1 MSARKIPT
9 RAVTPSSLTKSDG
22 GQVKETP
29 ESVMESLDRVLTAMD
44 LPALLAQCDL
54 LRNSGQKLAIVPL
67 YQRWLAL
74 TQSPVRHVAWF
85 NLGVELSDRGEP
97 VAAEQAY
104 LQALALKPDL
114 IEAQFNLGN
123 TLEAQGRPNETIAL
137 WRAALERL
145 EAQPVLQGPMAVM
158 LLNNLGRLLEIHK
171 QYLPAEQYLQRSLSI
186 QPGQPDVL
194 QHWIHLRQK
203 QCKWPAEA
211 QLPRVPRHAMRM
223 AVSPLAMLASQDDPA
238 MQVLT
243 ARNFVARKFGSLKTA
258 NLGASRVRKPRE
270 RLKIAYLSGDLCTH
284 AVGLLL
290 PDFLESHDRTKVEVF
305 GYCWS
310 PEDGSTVRH
319 RLVNAFEHFERITG
333 LDDESAAA
341 RIAAA
346 GIDILVDLHGLSA
359 GVRPGILALKPAPI
373 TVTWLGFIGPTAMPW
388 IDYVIGDRYTLTDEL
403 EPYFSERMIRLNG
416 CFLPGDRKRQI
427 GKAATRKECGLPE
440 DAFVFA
446 TFNNAYKLNPVMWDC
461 WMRIL
466 RQVPESILWVVDDNE
481 WATEHL
487 RAAAS
492 AQGIDAARLVFNART
507 SHADFLGRLPL
518 ADLFLDNHPYNAG
531 STASDALWMGLPL
544 LTLSGK
550 SFVSRMGGSLL
561 TAAGVP
567 ELITCNLPDYE
578 SKAIYLAKNRQA
590 LGELREKINRARH
603 ESNAFDM
610 KLLARQIESMYLTIA
625 RQGIKNMENTTDVV

>member
-1 MSARKIPT
+1 MSARKSSAPGGPT
-9 RAVTPSSLTKSDG
+9 PAG
-22 GQVKETP
+22 KEAT
-29 ESVMESLDRVLTAMD
+29 ESVLESLDRVLVVMD
-44 LPALLAQCDL
+44 LPALLAQVEQ
-54 LRNSGQKLAIVPL
+54 LRRSGQQDAIAPL
-67 YQRWLAL
+67 YQRWLGL
-74 TQSPVRHVAWF
+74 SQSPMRHVAWF
-85 NLGVELSDRGEP
+85 NLGVELSNRGDP
-97 VAAEQAY
+97 TGAERAY

-114 IEAQFNLGN
+114 VEAQFNLGN
-123 TLEAQGRPNETIAL
+123 SLEALGRSAEAIAL
-137 WRAALERL
+137 WRKVLAQLD
-145 EAQPVLQGPMAVM
+145 AQPVLQVSMAVM

-171 QYLPAEQYLQRSLSI
+171 EYYDAEKFLERSLAI
-186 QPGQPDVL
+186 QPLQPDVL

-203 QCKWPAEA
+203 QCTWPAEA
-211 QLPRVPRHAMRM
+211 PLPRVSKHAMRM

-243 ARNFVARKFGSLKTA
+243 ARNFVARKFGNLKVA
-258 NLGASRVRKPRE
+258 NLGASRLRSPRE

-290 PDFLESHDRTKVEVF
+290 PDFLESHDRSKVETF

-310 PEDGSTVRH
+310 IEDGSPVRQ
-319 RLVNAFEHFERITG
+319 RLKDSFEHFERIVD
-333 LDDESAAA
+333 LDDATAAA

-346 GIDILVDLHGLSA
+346 GIDVLIDLHGLSA

-373 TVTWLGFIGPTAMPW
+373 TATWLGFIGPTAMPW
-388 IDYVIGDRYTLTDEL
+388 IDYVIGDQFTLTDDL
-403 EPYFSERMIRLNG
+403 EPYFSERMIRLSG

-427 GKAATRKECGLPE
+427 GKMVTRAECGLPE

-466 RQVPESILWVVDDNE
+466 RQVRDSVLWVVDDNA

-487 RAAAS
+487 RAAAL
-492 AQGIDAARLVFNART
+492 AHGIDDKRLVFNPRT

-531 STASDALWMGLPL
+531 STASDALWMGLPI
-544 LTLSGK
+544 LTLSGRT
-550 SFVSRMGGSLL
+550 FVSRMGGSIL

-567 ELITCNLPDYE
+567 ELITYNLSEYE
-578 SKAIYLAKNRQA
+578 RKAVSLARRPAEHQA
-590 LGELREKINRARH
+590 LRERMSRARH
-603 ESNAFDM
+603 SPAFDM
-610 KLLARQIESMYLTIA
+610 RGLAHEIEHCLLQVARPTL
-625 RQGIKNMENTTDVV
+625 G

>member
-1 MSARKIPT
+1 MA
-9 RAVTPSSLTKSDG
+9 G
-22 GQVKETP
+22 
-29 ESVMESLDRVLTAMD
+29 LDRVLSAMD
-44 LPALLAQCDL
+44 LPALLAQCEQ
-54 LRNSGQKLAIVPL
+54 LRQSGQDAAIAPL

-74 TQSPVRHVAWF
+74 TQSPMRHVAWF
-85 NLGVELSDRGEP
+85 NLGVELSNRGDS
-97 VAAEQAY
+97 AGAEQAY

-114 IEAQFNLGN
+114 TEAQFNLGN
-123 TLEAQGRPNETIAL
+123 ALEALGRPAEAIAL
-137 WRAALERL
+137 WSSALQRL
-145 EAQPVLQGPMAVM
+145 DAQPVLQVAMAVM

-171 QYLPAEQYLQRSLSI
+171 QYHDAEKYLERSLAI
-186 QPGQPDVL
+186 QPTQPDVL

-203 QCKWPAEA
+203 QCTWPAEA
-211 QLPRVPRHAMRM
+211 PLPRVTKHAMRM

-243 ARNFVARKFGSLKTA
+243 ARNFVARKFGSLKIGS
-258 NLGASRVRKPRE
+258 LGAARIRGPRE
-270 RLKIAYLSGDLCTH
+270 RLKIAYLSGDFCTH

-310 PEDGSTVRH
+310 PEDGSPVRQ
-319 RLVNAFEHFERITG
+319 RLMNAFEHFERVSD
-333 LDDESAAA
+333 LDDATAAA

-346 GIDILVDLHGLSA
+346 GVDILIDLHGLSA

-373 TVTWLGFIGPTAMPW
+373 TVTWLGFIGPSAMPW
-388 IDYVIGDRYTLTDEL
+388 IDYVIGDRFTLTDEL

-416 CFLPGDRKRQI
+416 CFLPGDRNRQV
-427 GKAATRKECGLPE
+427 GKMATRAECGLPE

-466 RQVPESILWVVDDNE
+466 RQVPDSVLWVVDDNV

-487 RAAAS
+487 RAAALTH
-492 AQGIDAARLVFNART
+492 GIDAKRLVFNPRT

-531 STASDALWMGLPL
+531 STASDALWMGLPI
-544 LTLSGK
+544 LTLSGR
-550 SFVSRMGGSLL
+550 SFVSRMGGSIL

-567 ELITCNLPDYE
+567 ELITYHLPDYE
-578 SKAIYLAKNRQA
+578 KKAISLARRPAEHQA
-590 LGELREKINRARH
+590 LRERVARARH
-603 ESNAFDM
+603 SAAFDM
-610 KLLARQIESMYLTIA
+610 SRLAQEIEHCVLQIA
-625 RQGIKNMENTTDVV
+625 RPTLT

>member
-1 MSARKIPT
+1 MNARKSSPPVV
-9 RAVTPSSLTKSDG
+9 RTPIG
-22 GQVKETP
+22 KEST
-29 ESVMESLDRVLTAMD
+29 ETVLESLDRILVTME
-44 LPALLAQCDL
+44 LPALLAQCDQ
-54 LRNSGQKLAIVPL
+54 LRTTGQHDAIIPL
-67 YQRWLAL
+67 YQRWLRL

-85 NLGVELSDRGEP
+85 NLGVELSNRGDP
-97 VAAEQAY
+97 AGAERAY
-104 LQALALKPDL
+104 LEALALKPDL
-114 IEAQFNLGN
+114 IEADFNLGN
-123 TLEAQGRPNETIAL
+123 SLEALGRPAEAIAL
-137 WRAALERL
+137 WRKVLEKL
-145 EAQPVLQGPMAVM
+145 DAQPVLQVSMAVM

-171 QYLPAEQYLQRSLSI
+171 EYFDAEKYLERSLAI
-186 QPGQPDVL
+186 QPAQPDVL
-194 QHWIHLRQK
+194 QHWVHLRQK
-203 QCKWPAEA
+203 QCSWPAEA
-211 QLPRVPRHAMRM
+211 PLPRVPKHAMRM

-243 ARNFVARKFGSLKTA
+243 ARNFVARKFGNLKIS
-258 NLGASRVRKPRE
+258 NLGASRIRGPRE
-270 RLKIAYLSGDLCTH
+270 RLRIAYLSGDLCTH

-310 PEDGSTVRH
+310 LEDGSPVRQ
-319 RLVNAFEHFERITG
+319 RLINAFEHFERIAH
-333 LDDESAAA
+333 LDDASAAA
-341 RIAAA
+341 KIAAA
-346 GIDILVDLHGLSA
+346 GIDVLIDLHGLSA

-403 EPYFSERMIRLNG
+403 EPYFSERMIRLSG

-427 GKAATRKECGLPE
+427 GKMATRAECGLPE

-466 RQVPESILWVVDDNE
+466 RQVPGSVLWVVDDNV

-487 RAAAS
+487 RAAALTH
-492 AQGIDAARLVFNART
+492 GIDETRLVFNPRT

-531 STASDALWMGLPL
+531 STANDALWMGLPI
-544 LTLSGK
+544 LTLSGR
-550 SFVSRMGGSLL
+550 SFVSRMGGSIL

-567 ELITCNLPDYE
+567 ELITYTLPEYE
-578 SKAIYLAKNRQA
+578 RKAISLARRPAEHQA
-590 LGELREKINRARH
+590 LRDRVARARH
-603 ESNAFDM
+603 SPAFDM
-610 KLLARQIESMYLTIA
+610 NRLVQEVEHFLLQVARPTLT
-625 RQGIKNMENTTDVV
+625 